1 MPTFRYLPPTQLE
14 QRGFI
19 IQLVATIISLI
30 VAVNLAMRTDEAGL
44 RGLMVGLGL
53 GVLFLMARTA
63 VQLETKAQR
72 SENAEIGI
80 DESGLH
86 ITNEQKKTRIVS
98 WKEIQSTEVVNG
110 KMSVKWPGGELKIG
124 SREVENGMELIG
136 LIATRGQKTASTKTS
151 NFIPLE
157 PK

>member
-72 SENAEIGI
+72 SENAEIGVNE
-80 DESGLH
+80 DGLH
-86 ITNEQKKTRIVS
+86 ITNEQKKTRIVL

-110 KMSVKWPGGELKIG
+110 KMLVKWPNGELKIG

-136 LIATRGQKTASTKTS
+136 LIAARGKKTDSIKTS